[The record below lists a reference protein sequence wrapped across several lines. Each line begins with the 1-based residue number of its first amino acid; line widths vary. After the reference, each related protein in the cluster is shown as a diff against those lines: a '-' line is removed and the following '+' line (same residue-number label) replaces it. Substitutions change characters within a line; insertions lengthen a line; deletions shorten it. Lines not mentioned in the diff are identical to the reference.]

1 MKDYT
6 LLQTWKPTTEDEFNE
21 LEYDFIDN
29 PDVLYYGT
37 FNSLAEVVDDLE
49 YQEYNF
55 NEIVQLTKNRYGH
68 VIEIIEYDSNFYVF
82 IGVN

>member
-6 LLQTWKPTTEDEFNE
+6 LLQTWEPTTETDFND

-49 YQEYNF
+49 YQDYTF
-55 NEIVQLTKNRYGH
+55 NEIVKLTKNRYGH

>member
-6 LLQTWKPTTEDEFNE
+6 LLQTWTPTTENDFNE

-37 FNSLAEVVDDLE
+37 FNSLEDLVDDLE
-49 YQEYNF
+49 YQDYNF
-55 NEIVQLTKNRYGH
+55 NEIVKLTKNRYGH